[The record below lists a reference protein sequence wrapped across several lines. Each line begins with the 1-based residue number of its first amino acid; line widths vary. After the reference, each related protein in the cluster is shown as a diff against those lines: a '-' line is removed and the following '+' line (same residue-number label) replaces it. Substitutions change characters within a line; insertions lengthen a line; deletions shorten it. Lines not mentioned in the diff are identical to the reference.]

1 MTPDDYKAALARL
14 GLNISSAARLFRVN
28 VTTSQKWA
36 AGQHRIPAVVQDLLA
51 MLEAQKRGEKVGGQ
65 Q

>member
-14 GLNISSAARLFRVN
+14 GLNISSAARLFQVN

-36 AGQHRIPAVVQDLLA
+36 AGVHRIPPHIGQLLA
-51 MLEAQKRGEKVGGQ
+51 MLEAQKRGEKVGS
-65 Q
+65 